1 MDTSADTAIAH
12 TLTITSTTV
21 MSVTMG
27 KQINTRLVA
36 RVVSMEYQANTTA
49 QRRYSMCECE
59 LDNDYLTLCDE
70 HKQELENLKNNPPL
84 WAIRA
89 RRGK

>member
-1 MDTSADTAIAH
+1 MSAWGAVSIY
-12 TLTITSTTV
+12 LPITGRGAFMTPILRIGGVLAVLAVNTTMENTTV
-21 MSVTMG
+21 
-27 KQINTRLVA
+27 
-36 RVVSMEYQANTTA
+36 
-49 QRRYSMCECE
+49 QRRLSMSDKCECR

-70 HKQELENLKNNPPL
+70 HKLELENLKNNPPL

>member
-1 MDTSADTAIAH
+1 MT
-12 TLTITSTTV
+12 
-21 MSVTMG
+21 
-27 KQINTRLVA
+27 
-36 RVVSMEYQANTTA
+36 
-49 QRRYSMCECE
+49 CECE

>member
-12 TLTITSTTV
+12 TPTITSTTATSV
-21 MSVTMG
+21 VRRRKSMS
-27 KQINTRLVA
+27 N
-36 RVVSMEYQANTTA
+36 E
-49 QRRYSMCECE
+49 CECR

-89 RRGK
+89 RRGKWKSSY